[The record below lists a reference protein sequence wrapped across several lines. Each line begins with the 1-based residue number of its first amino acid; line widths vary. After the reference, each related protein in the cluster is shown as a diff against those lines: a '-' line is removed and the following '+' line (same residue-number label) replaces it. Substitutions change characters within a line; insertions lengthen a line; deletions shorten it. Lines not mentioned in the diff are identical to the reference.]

1 MRGYYVYSNSSARL
15 LREFQDEKELSRKI
29 DYMLLLA
36 KDYQYFS
43 LQKSIQFSDSAYLFA
58 NKLKNNKQLLM
69 AMHIKA
75 ETYINAFQA
84 KKADSLIRKGISIA
98 RNCGD
103 IESEAY
109 FNVILAFKY
118 SVNQQPELVWEALNR
133 ADALFK
139 IINSKDGQVW
149 VEYQKSEVFWRL
161 GLYEMQIEV
170 LKKCLIDNPTLR
182 DDLKAKI
189 IARKIFAETFLI
201 NSFSEKVSVILDRFF
216 TDALLCQ
223 VPILKA
229 DAYFAF
235 GDYFLR
241 GKNNILALKYYSEA
255 ERIYKSLNAFFIL
268 GSVYTNMSHAF
279 QELGLKKECIK
290 YCKLALAERELC
302 GQEGLVCSSL
312 TNLGYAYLKDQSL
325 DSAEMLYKR
334 AFQIADQR
342 GIDWMRSI
350 VYNKFYELYKQ
361 KKSLGLAL
369 FYFEKYKELD
379 EMKLKRF
386 NSSTITSLK
395 LNHDSDIRGQQI
407 QQMNDKGQQS
417 MMLLYFLIALFVVV
431 LLVFFI
437 FRRQYHLI
445 LKMRSDRIRE
455 RLLRLQ
461 MNPHFIFN
469 ALIAVQSYIYQ
480 RNAKEAVVYLNYFS
494 DLIRRFLASS
504 HSELITLQSELEII
518 EYYLKIQMTRYE
530 NKFNYE
536 VIVDEN
542 IDVASVYVPP
552 MLLQPFLENSIE
564 HGFNNLPVM
573 GMLTIKYSFNTKHI
587 QVLVEDNGH
596 GLNLKT
602 DQNGFYKGKKNHLS
616 MALKITSERLAILNK
631 RMNKN
636 SATLEIT
643 NIADSDNNRNGVR
656 VVFSLPYK
664 QRKNV

>member
-1 MRGYYVYSNSSARL
+1 
-15 LREFQDEKELSRKI
+15 
-29 DYMLLLA
+29 
-36 KDYQYFS
+36 
-43 LQKSIQFSDSAYLFA
+43 
-58 NKLKNNKQLLM
+58 
-69 AMHIKA
+69 
-75 ETYINAFQA
+75 
-84 KKADSLIRKGISIA
+84 
-98 RNCGD
+98 
-103 IESEAY
+103 
-109 FNVILAFKY
+109 
-118 SVNQQPELVWEALNR
+118 
-133 ADALFK
+133 
-139 IINSKDGQVW
+139 
-149 VEYQKSEVFWRL
+149 
-161 GLYEMQIEV
+161 
-170 LKKCLIDNPTLR
+170 
-182 DDLKAKI
+182 
-189 IARKIFAETFLI
+189 
-201 NSFSEKVSVILDRFF
+201 
-216 TDALLCQ
+216 
-223 VPILKA
+223 
-229 DAYFAF
+229 
-235 GDYFLR
+235 
-241 GKNNILALKYYSEA
+241 
-255 ERIYKSLNAFFIL
+255 
-268 GSVYTNMSHAF
+268 MSHAF
-279 QELGLKKECIK
+279 QELGMKNDCIK
-290 YCKLALAERELC
+290 YCKLALAERMRC
-302 GQEGLVCSSL
+302 GQDGLVCSSL
-312 TNLGYAYLKDQSL
+312 TNLGYAYFENKSL
-325 DSAEMLYKR
+325 DSAEIYYKL
-334 AFQIADQR
+334 AFKIADQK
-342 GIDWMRSI
+342 GIDWMRS
-350 VYNKFYELYKQ
+350 VVFFKLYELYKN
-361 KKSLGLAL
+361 KGSFGLAL
-369 FYFEKYKELD
+369 FYFKKYNELD

-407 QQMNDKGQQS
+407 KQMNDKSQQS

-480 RNAKEAVVYLNYFS
+480 KNAKEAVVYLNYFS

-530 NKFNYE
+530 NKFNYAI
-536 VIVDEN
+536 IVDEN

-573 GMLTIKYSFNTKHI
+573 GMLTIKYSFNTTHI

-602 DQNGFYKGKKNHLS
+602 GQNGFYKGKKNHLS

-631 RMNKN
+631 RLNNN

-643 NIADSDNNRNGVR
+643 NIADSDTNRNGVR
-656 VVFSLPYK
+656 VVFSLPFK